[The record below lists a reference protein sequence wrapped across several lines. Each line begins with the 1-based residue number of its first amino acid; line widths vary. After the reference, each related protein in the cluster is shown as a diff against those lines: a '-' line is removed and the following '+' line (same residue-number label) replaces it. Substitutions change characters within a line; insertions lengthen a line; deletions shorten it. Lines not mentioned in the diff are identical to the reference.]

1 MHLLQ
6 AQKENSGRVLDPMT
20 TWQDNIF
27 ATVPVKTDSA
37 SYDVVIGRSF
47 VCKLDDILQDTI
59 AKQNLKPVDRVF
71 FVSDSNVWKIYA
83 DKVVADFSYDFDSY
97 VFPAGEQSKN
107 PKTLVECLEKMA
119 QSGCTRDSVV
129 ITLGGGVACDF
140 GGFAA
145 ATYMRGIRVLQV
157 PTSLLAMVDA
167 SVGGKTAVDLKAGK
181 NLFGAFHQPIG
192 VVVDLNV
199 LSTLGDDQFKD
210 SVGEIVKH
218 AILADPELF
227 DFLSNNKLV
236 KSMISTD
243 DFAQVVMRNVEIKR
257 DVVNADE
264 HEAGIR
270 QTLNLG
276 HTIGHAIEAASNFSV
291 GHGTCVAAG
300 LCVLVR
306 ACAKAGLTSSD
317 VAEKIISSFNA
328 QDLPTTTKIDKQ
340 TLIKFIKNDKKRHS
354 NSVNFVLVNNIGSCS
369 VKKFTFEEI
378 DELLS

>member
-1 MHLLQ
+1 M
-6 AQKENSGRVLDPMT
+6 
-20 TWQDNIF
+20 
-27 ATVPVKTDSA
+27 
-37 SYDVVIGRSF
+37 
-47 VCKLDDILQDTI
+47 
-59 AKQNLKPVDRVF
+59 
-71 FVSDSNVWKIYA
+71 
-83 DKVVADFSYDFDSY
+83 
-97 VFPAGEQSKN
+97 
-107 PKTLVECLEKMA
+107 
-119 QSGCTRDSVV
+119 
-129 ITLGGGVACDF
+129 
-140 GGFAA
+140 
-145 ATYMRGIRVLQV
+145 
-157 PTSLLAMVDA
+157 
-167 SVGGKTAVDLKAGK
+167 
-181 NLFGAFHQPIG
+181 
-192 VVVDLNV
+192 NV
-199 LSTLGDDQFKD
+199 LSTLSDDQFKD

-227 DFLSNNKLV
+227 EFLSNNKLV

-306 ACAKAGLTSSD
+306 ACAKTGLTSSD
-317 VAEKIISSFNA
+317 VAEKIISSFNT
-328 QDLPTTTKIDKQ
+328 QDLPTTTEIDKQ
-340 TLIKFIKNDKKRHS
+340 TLLKFIKNDKKRHS

>member
-1 MHLLQ
+1 
-6 AQKENSGRVLDPMT
+6 MT

-47 VCKLDDILQDTI
+47 VCKLDEILQDTI
-59 AKQNLKPVDRVF
+59 AKQNLKPVDKVF
-71 FVSDSNVWKIYA
+71 FVSDSNVWDLYA
-83 DKVVADFSYDFDSY
+83 DKVMADFSFDFSSF

-107 PKTLVECLEKMA
+107 PTTLVECLEKMA
-119 QSGCTRDSVV
+119 IAGCTRDSVV
-129 ITLGGGVACDF
+129 IALGGGVACDL

-145 ATYMRGIRVLQV
+145 ASYMRGVRVLQV

-192 VVVDLNV
+192 VVIDLNV
-199 LSTLGDDQFKD
+199 LSTLSDDQFKD

-218 AILADPELF
+218 AILADSELF
-227 DFLSNNKLV
+227 GFLRKNKLV

-243 DFAQVVMRNVEIKR
+243 EFAQVVMRNVEIKR

-306 ACAKAGLTSSD
+306 ACAKTGLTSSD
-317 VAEKIISSFNA
+317 VAEKIISSFNT
-328 QDLPTTTKIDKQ
+328 QDLPTTTEIDKQ
-340 TLIKFIKNDKKRHS
+340 TLLKFIKNDKKRHN

>member
-6 AQKENSGRVLDPMT
+6 AQKENSGRVLGPTM

-27 ATVPVKTDSA
+27 STVPVKTDSA
-37 SYDVVIGRSF
+37 SYDVVIGRGF

-59 AKQNLKPVDRVF
+59 AKQNFKPVDRVF
-71 FVSDSNVWKIYA
+71 FVSDSNVWEIYA

-97 VFPAGEQSKN
+97 VFPAGERSKN

-129 ITLGGGVACDF
+129 ITLGGGVACDL

-192 VVVDLNV
+192 VVIDLNV
-199 LSTLGDDQFKD
+199 LSTLSDDQFKD

-227 DFLSNNKLV
+227 EFLSNNKLV

-306 ACAKAGLTSSD
+306 TCAKTGLTSSD
-317 VAEKIISSFNA
+317 VAEKIISSFNT
-328 QDLPTTTKIDKQ
+328 QDLPTTTEIDKQ
-340 TLIKFIKNDKKRHS
+340 TLLKFIKNDKKRHS